1 MKKLMLSLVFMSCF
15 MAGMAQ
21 TSFIVGGDLD
31 KFYPVVFAD
40 LNWNNNSETQLE
52 LGRSDVHKDADWR
65 GSLIS
70 TFRFHTTRWGHGS
83 RFTDV
88 DIRQDVPFIAG
99 YRDATVSNA
108 SYDFVIWLKGGG
120 TTYYVKSGAV
130 QNPRVYDGI
139 QNALPYQEING
150 PAHSFKTSIDSYV
163 NSSGK
168 SDEGTIYSRSGGL
181 NYLNGNLGL
190 GTTDTKGFKL
200 AVNGKMRAQEIKV
213 QATDWPD
220 YVFEKGYKVGT
231 LEELESYIKANK
243 HLPDM
248 PGAQEVEANGLA
260 VSEMLKLQQ
269 QKIEE
274 LTLHLI
280 EKDKNITQLAE
291 QLKLQAEMLKA
302 FSKQLKTIEKFKNTP
317 KN

>member
-1 MKKLMLSLVFMSCF
+1 MKKLMLSIVFMSCF

-21 TSFIVGGDLD
+21 TFIVGGDLD

-40 LNWNNNSETQLE
+40 LNWNNNRQTELE
-52 LGRSDVHKDADWR
+52 IGRSDVHKDADWR
-65 GSLIS
+65 GSLMS
-70 TFRFHTTRWGHGS
+70 TFRFHTTRWGNGA

-88 DIRQDVPFIAG
+88 DIRQINNGLNVNVPFIAG
-99 YRDATVSNA
+99 YRDATISNA

-120 TTYYVKSGAV
+120 TTYYVKSDAV
-130 QNPRVYDGI
+130 QNPRVFDGV

-150 PAHSFKTSIDSYV
+150 PAHSFKTSIDAYV

-168 SDEGTIYSRSGGL
+168 SDEGTIYSHSGGL

-200 AVNGKMRAQEIKV
+200 AVNGKIRAQEIKV
-213 QATDWPD
+213 EATNWPD
-220 YVFEKGYKVGT
+220 YVFEEGYQLGK
-231 LEELESYIKANK
+231 LKELESYIRIHK

-248 PGAQEVEANGLA
+248 PSAKEVEANGIALG
-260 VSEMLKLQQ
+260 EMVKLQQ

-280 EKDKNITQLAE
+280 EKNKQINSLLKRMDALESKTKN
-291 QLKLQAEMLKA
+291 
-302 FSKQLKTIEKFKNTP
+302 
-317 KN
+317 

>member
-1 MKKLMLSLVFMSCF
+1 MKKLMLSIILMSCF
-15 MAGMAQ
+15 MAGIAQ
-21 TSFIVGGDLD
+21 PFMVGGDLD

-40 LNWNNNSETQLE
+40 LNWNNNSQTELE
-52 LGRSDVHKDADWR
+52 IGRSDVHKDSNWR

-99 YRDATVSNA
+99 YRDATISNA

-120 TTYYVKSGAV
+120 TTYYVKSAAV
-130 QNPRVYDGI
+130 QNPRVFDGV

-150 PAHSFKTSIDSYV
+150 PAHTFKTSKDAYV

-168 SDEGTIYSRSGGL
+168 SDEGTIYSHSGGL

-200 AVNGKMRAQEIKV
+200 AVNGNIRAKEIKV
-213 QATDWPD
+213 DASNWPD
-220 YVFEKGYKVGT
+220 YVFEDGYKVGK
-231 LEELESYIKANK
+231 LEELESYIKAYK
-243 HLPDM
+243 HLPEM
-248 PGAQEVEANGLA
+248 PGATEVESNGVELGTL
-260 VSEMLKLQQ
+260 VKKLLKNQ
-269 QKIEE
+269 EE

-280 EKDKNITQLAE
+280 AQQKIIKSMEEKLVIQPN
-291 QLKLQAEMLKA
+291 LK
-302 FSKQLKTIEKFKNTP
+302 SKSKRK
-317 KN
+317 